1 MARILKEEMQTMR
14 KALTACLII
23 FLMLVMLLEPGIC
36 IEGATSGLL
45 LWFQKVLPS
54 LLPFII
60 LINLLCFLGIV
71 FKFSRVITPVTRK
84 LFHLSGSAFLAFVLG
99 LISGYP
105 MGAKLIKN
113 LLESD
118 EITFEEGQKALCFC
132 SNCGPLFIIGTI
144 GTLMLGQTNLG
155 YFLLLVHIL
164 SAFFMLLLS
173 RFYHTS
179 SVTTSSKCLPTNVK
193 MSFSQAFTASI
204 QNGMD
209 TIVYVG
215 GYIIFFS
222 MLMKLL
228 GHSALYSRFTE
239 SLGQLIHIDGT
250 LIHTFCLSLFEFSS
264 GSAALTTLLPKG
276 VPLLACL
283 SALVAFGGIC
293 VLFQTQYVLQGSGLS
308 ITPYILSKLLQA
320 LLAFILTFVLF
331 PVWNHFFNVVPYR
344 FNVVWPILLSIALL
358 CICYFFRTLAPS
370 IKTLERS

>member
-1 MARILKEEMQTMR
+1 MR
-14 KALTACLII
+14 KAFTACFII
-23 FLMLVMLLEPGIC
+23 FLMLIMLLEPGIC

-71 FKFSRVITPVTRK
+71 FKFSKVITPVTTK

-113 LLESD
+113 LLESG
-118 EITFEEGQKALCFC
+118 EITFEEAQKALCFC

-164 SAFFMLLLS
+164 SAFLMLLLS
-173 RFYHTS
+173 RFYHVS
-179 SVTTSSKCLPTNVK
+179 STNNVSKSLPTNSK

-228 GHSALYSRFTE
+228 GHSAFYNKFTQI
-239 SLGQLIHIDGT
+239 LGQLIHIDGT

-264 GSAALTTLLPKG
+264 GSAALTSLLPKG
-276 VPLLACL
+276 VPLFACL

-308 ITPYILSKLLQA
+308 IKPYILSKLLQA

-331 PVWNHFFNVVPYR
+331 PIWNYFFNSIPYN
-344 FNVVWPILLSIALL
+344 FNVIWSILLGMALL
-358 CICYFFRTLAPS
+358 CICYFFRSLAS
-370 IKTLERS
+370 SMKVLERS